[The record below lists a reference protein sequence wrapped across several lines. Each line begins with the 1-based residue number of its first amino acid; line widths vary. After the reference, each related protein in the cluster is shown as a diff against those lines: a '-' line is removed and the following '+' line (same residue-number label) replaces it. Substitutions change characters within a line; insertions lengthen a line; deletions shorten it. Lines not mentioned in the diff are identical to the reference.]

1 MKKITFTL
9 VAILLY
15 QIIPMLWAPPLLL
28 HWKMLALIGA
38 AATLWLSQPAIRQQ
52 ETEPHRNADQHTVW
66 LILAMAGL
74 STIIPEIEWAYF
86 RNDHTG
92 DPSWNLIGLFLMVGG
107 IGYRI
112 WAIQTLG
119 KHFTAMVQT
128 ADTQS
133 LITSGPYRKL
143 RHPSYLGAFVAIVGC
158 AVLLQAWV
166 GVFIAA
172 SAMLVAYIQRINAE
186 ERALAAHFGSA
197 YLDYR
202 ANTWRMF
209 PGVW

>member
-9 VAILLY
+9 AAILLY
-15 QIIPMLWAPPLLL
+15 QIVPMLWTPQLLL

-38 AATLWLSQPAIRQQ
+38 AAALWLSQPAIRQQ
-52 ETEPHRNADQHTVW
+52 ETESHQNADRHTVW
-66 LILAMAGL
+66 LILIMAGV

-86 RNDHTG
+86 RDDHAG
-92 DPSWNLIGLFLMVGG
+92 DPRWNLIGLTLMAGG

-119 KHFTAMVQT
+119 KHFTARVQT

-133 LITSGPYRKL
+133 LVTSGPYRLL

-158 AVLLQAWV
+158 AVLLQA
-166 GVFIAA
+166 
-172 SAMLVAYIQRINAE
+172 
-186 ERALAAHFGSA
+186 
-197 YLDYR
+197 
-202 ANTWRMF
+202 
-209 PGVW
+209 